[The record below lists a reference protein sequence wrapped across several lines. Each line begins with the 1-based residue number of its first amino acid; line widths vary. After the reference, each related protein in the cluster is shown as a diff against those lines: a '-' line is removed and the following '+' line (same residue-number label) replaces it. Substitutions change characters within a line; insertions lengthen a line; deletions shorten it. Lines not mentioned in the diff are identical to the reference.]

1 MATTEPAGNPSPLA
15 PGNPT
20 PMQDELAHK
29 AQKVKWLVVDVD
41 GVLTDGTAFYGHGG
55 FEGVAFDIQD
65 GAGIK
70 YLKRLG
76 IRTAIISGRTA
87 HAVLYRAREL
97 GIDDVIQGAKVK
109 NVAYEALKERLGFQD
124 SEVCYMGD
132 DLPDLPIMRRV
143 GLAAAVSNA
152 RPEVRE
158 AADLVTS
165 ASGGRG
171 AVRELAEFILK
182 AQGKWGEILGRYV
195 Q

>member
-15 PGNPT
+15 PGNLT